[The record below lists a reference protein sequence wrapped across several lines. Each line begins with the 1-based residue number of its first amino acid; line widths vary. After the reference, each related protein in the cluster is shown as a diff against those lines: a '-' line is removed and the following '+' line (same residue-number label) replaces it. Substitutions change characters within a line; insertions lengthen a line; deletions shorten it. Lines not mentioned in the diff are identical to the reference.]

1 MKTFFEEKKD
11 QLFLA
16 GKYLFSI
23 LLAILAYTT
32 IKNPFFLLVSFL
44 ELGIVIFMTNWFLKA
59 NKVVSY
65 IFNILFIF
73 LFNVQQMVMYFG
85 GSYTTLVM
93 VTNLESLE
101 SLGGRIVPISIG
113 VIGLLF
119 FTFLP
124 VPRFSIPKL
133 RTTSILS
140 LFLMAELALTF
151 LYGNAYSPLFAVYRL
166 GLSAKEYQAQM
177 AAIADQPNTTAFFYK
192 DDNKPSRD
200 RPENL
205 PEKPNVVLIFT
216 EGLSQNIIDD
226 SRQVMPT
233 VQALQD
239 KSLNFEN
246 YYNHTFATYRGL
258 IGQLYSGY
266 QLNNYD
272 TNSLISIQDILA
284 GQGYATSFIN
294 SEPAN
299 TQFTSYLE
307 SLNFQNVVT
316 DAKRS
321 DGINGSL
328 TDKTAFELLFETIE
342 EQAKSDQPFFTS
354 IYTYGTHMSFDSP
367 DKKFGDGKQSLLNRF
382 YNFDYYFNEFL
393 QKFEQ
398 SSLADNT
405 ILVFTADHA
414 TFEDSDF
421 KAAYP
426 DYPRAN
432 ADVDTMPLFFYYKG
446 IQPEN
451 INAEGR
457 NSLSMAPTLLDY
469 LDIDQPNYFLGQS
482 LFYYKE
488 NNNSFDTV
496 FHDNAYILSTDYGV
510 VAPLSET
517 NQETIEELLQR
528 YFAAKTQVPQ
538 KPSSE

>member
-1 MKTFFEEKKD
+1 MKRIFQEKKK
-11 QLFLA
+11 LILLL
-16 GKYLFSI
+16 GKYAFSM
-23 LLAILAYTT
+23 LLIILAFTT
-32 IKNPFFLLVSFL
+32 IGNPFFFIVSVL
-44 ELGIVIFMTNWFLKA
+44 ELGIIIFLTNWMMQA
-59 NKVVSY
+59 NKIAAYLVH
-65 IFNILFIF
+65 FPLIL
-73 LFNVQQMVMYFG
+73 LFHAQQLVMYFG
-85 GSYTTLVM
+85 SSYTTLVM

-101 SLGGRIVPISIG
+101 SLGGRMIPITIG
-113 VIGLLF
+113 VLALLF
-119 FTFLP
+119 FSLLP
-124 VPRFSIPKL
+124 VPVFSLPKIS
-133 RTTSILS
+133 TTAGLS
-140 LFLMAELALTF
+140 LFLMGQLAFTF

-166 GLSAKEYQAQM
+166 GLSAKEYRSQM
-177 AAIADQPNTTAFFYK
+177 AAIANQPNTTAFFYK

-200 RPENL
+200 KPTNL
-205 PEKPNVVLIFT
+205 PHQPNIVLIFT

-226 SRQVMPT
+226 PRQVMPS

-239 KSLNFEN
+239 QSLNFEQ
-246 YYNHTFATYRGL
+246 YYNHTFATYRAL

-272 TNSLISIQDILA
+272 TNSLISLQDILA
-284 GQGYATSFIN
+284 GQGYSTSFVN
-294 SEPAN
+294 TEPTN

-307 SLNFQNVVT
+307 SMNFQEVVT
-316 DAKRS
+316 DAKRA

-328 TDKTAFELLFETIE
+328 TDKTAFELLFETME
-342 EQAKSDQPFFTS
+342 EQAKTGKPFFTS

-367 DKKFGDGKQSLLNRF
+367 DQKFGDGKHFLLNRF
-382 YNFDYYFNEFL
+382 YNFDYYFKEFL
-393 QKFEQ
+393 QKFEN

-421 KAAYP
+421 KLSYP

-432 ADVDTMPLFFYYKG
+432 PDVDTMPFFIYHKG
-446 IQPEN
+446 IQAET

-469 LDIDQPNYFLGQS
+469 LDIDEPNYFLGES

-496 FHDNAYILSTDYGV
+496 FHDNAYILSTDYGQIG
-510 VAPLSET
+510 PLSET
-517 NQETIEELLQR
+517 NQQTIEELLQR

-538 KPSSE
+538 KP

>member
-1 MKTFFEEKKD
+1 MKTFFEGKKGR
-11 QLFLA
+11 LFLA

-23 LLAILAYTT
+23 LLTILAYQT
-32 IKNPFFLLVSFL
+32 IKNPFYLLISLL
-44 ELGIVIFMTNWFLKA
+44 ELGIILLMTNWLLKT
-59 NKVVSY
+59 NRMLSY
-65 IFNILFIF
+65 VFNILFIF
-73 LFNVQQMVMYFG
+73 LFNIQQMVMYFG

-101 SLGGRIVPISIG
+101 SLSGRIVPISIG
-113 VIGLLF
+113 VVCLIF

-124 VPRFSIPKL
+124 VQKFSIPKF
-133 RTTSILS
+133 RTTSLLS

-166 GLSAKEYQAQM
+166 GLSAKEYRAQM

-200 RPENL
+200 KPENL
-205 PEKPNVVLIFT
+205 PEKPNIVLIFT

-226 SRQVMPT
+226 NRQVMPA
-233 VQALQD
+233 VQALQQ

-284 GQGYATSFIN
+284 GQGYATNFIN
-294 SEPAN
+294 TEPTN

-316 DAKRS
+316 DAKMA

-328 TDKTAFELLFETIE
+328 TDKTAFKLLFETIE
-342 EQAKSDQPFFTS
+342 KQGKSEQPFFTS

-367 DKKFGDGKQSLLNRF
+367 DKKFGDGKQTLLNRF

-393 QKFEQ
+393 EKFEK

-432 ADVDTMPLFFYYKG
+432 ADVDKMPLFFYYKG
-446 IQPEN
+446 VQAET

-469 LDIDQPNYFLGQS
+469 IDIDQPNYFLGQS

-496 FHDNAYILSTDYGV
+496 FHDNAYVLSTDYGEI
-510 VAPLSET
+510 APLSET
-517 NQETIEELLQR
+517 NQQTMEELLQR

-538 KPSSE
+538 KP